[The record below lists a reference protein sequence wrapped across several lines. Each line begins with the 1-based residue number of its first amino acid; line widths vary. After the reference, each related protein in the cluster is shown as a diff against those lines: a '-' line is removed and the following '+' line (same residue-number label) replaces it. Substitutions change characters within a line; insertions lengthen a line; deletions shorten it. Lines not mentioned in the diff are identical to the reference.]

1 MSKCSYLYQIDIYLR
16 RKQTLEFN
24 LGLGDKVVLRLAKDL
39 ERSFCTDYFDNLL
52 NSLKLIEK
60 LFQKVIYGI
69 GTVRCR
75 RKQMLKMISDKQM
88 KRGGSEFLFS
98 GNTMACKRIDNWSV
112 LLSSSGTGGI
122 NDILSVQRREKDSM
136 TKFSVPCP
144 KVFKL

>member
-1 MSKCSYLYQIDIYLR
+1 MSKCSYLCQIDIYLR

-39 ERSFCTDYFDNLL
+39 EWSFCTDYFDNLL

-98 GNTMACKRIDNWSV
+98 GNTMACKWIDNWSV
-112 LLSSSGTGGI
+112 LLSSSGTRGI